1 MARTWRDLFILDI
14 PPPPPPDG
22 DESSPE
28 QRGGFFR
35 RLRENMS
42 KTRQALGA
50 ELQATVF
57 QSLDDEMW
65 ERLEETLIY
74 ADVGASTTANIVE
87 RLQHETGWGDRAGG
101 GGPTRRLQG
110 LVAEAARAG
119 EDRIDLRHEP
129 TVILM
134 VGVNGTG
141 KTTT

>member
-35 RLRENMS
+35 RLRDNMS

-50 ELQATVF
+50 ELQASVF

-74 ADVGASTTANIVE
+74 ADVGASTTAQIVE
-87 RLQHETGWGDRAGG
+87 RLETEAGSGALSPRAGLPKRLQERLPAAARAGG
-101 GGPTRRLQG
+101 G
-110 LVAEAARAG
+110 
-119 EDRIDLRHEP
+119 
-129 TVILM
+129 
-134 VGVNGTG
+134 
-141 KTTT
+141 